1 MKVWSSELPCRL
13 LLAMIL
19 ENQTLL
25 LLITPGEVININQ
38 YQKSKLCLPVCWTK
52 HINKI
57 VTNNKFNLSYELCWA
72 DAGSR
77 ELTPRIGQSCEY
89 HSFHNFRDKFAKKI
103 LWLFQEMSNTCL
115 NLQRKSEDC
124 FRKCL
129 HVYIKCLTLNI
140 SRVHWCERGGQ
151 ETVSGT
157 PTRKVL
163 AKFIYT
169 CLYGEKKPWYAAKLI
184 CGKAGKAKLTD
195 WSCSMPYG
203 LALTQDSIV
212 WTDWN
217 RSSFLPDILVLKL
230 GWFFWCQSKL

>member
-1 MKVWSSELPCRL
+1 
-13 LLAMIL
+13 MIL

-89 HSFHNFRDKFAKKI
+89 HSFHNFRDKIAKKI

-163 AKFIYT
+163 AKFIYP
-169 CLYGEKKPWYAAKLI
+169 CLYGEKSPDMQQNWYVAKL
-184 CGKAGKAKLTD
+184 AKQNWLTD
-195 WSCSMPYG
+195 LAACPMDWRWPRTALFG
-203 LALTQDSIV
+203 LIGTGRVFFQIF
-212 WTDWN
+212 
-217 RSSFLPDILVLKL
+217 SFLNWADFLVV
-230 GWFFWCQSKL
+230 

>member
-1 MKVWSSELPCRL
+1 MVLPT
-13 LLAMIL
+13 L
-19 ENQTLL
+19 EPQQCHQF
-25 LLITPGEVININQ
+25 P
-38 YQKSKLCLPVCWTK
+38 
-52 HINKI
+52 
-57 VTNNKFNLSYELCWA
+57 SYELCWA

-89 HSFHNFRDKFAKKI
+89 HSFHNFRDKIAKKI

-157 PTRKVL
+157 PTRKVWQNL
-163 AKFIYT
+163 HGK
-169 CLYGEKKPWYAAKLI
+169 KLI
-184 CGKAGKAKLTD
+184 IGQNCQY
-195 WSCSMPYG
+195 W
-203 LALTQDSIV
+203 
-212 WTDWN
+212 
-217 RSSFLPDILVLKL
+217 
-230 GWFFWCQSKL
+230 QSKTD

>member
-1 MKVWSSELPCRL
+1 MTTAPFGKSSKLS
-13 LLAMIL
+13 
-19 ENQTLL
+19 
-25 LLITPGEVININQ
+25 LLI
-38 YQKSKLCLPVCWTK
+38 KLIVSFDL
-52 HINKI
+52 KI
-57 VTNNKFNLSYELCWA
+57 TNFKKTLCSSYELCWA

-89 HSFHNFRDKFAKKI
+89 HSFHNFRDKIAKKI
-103 LWLFQEMSNTCL
+103 LWLFQEMSACL

-163 AKFIYT
+163 AKFIY
-169 CLYGEKKPWYAAKLI
+169 LSLI
-184 CGKAGKAKLTD
+184 H
-195 WSCSMPYG
+195 
-203 LALTQDSIV
+203 I
-212 WTDWN
+212 
-217 RSSFLPDILVLKL
+217 
-230 GWFFWCQSKL
+230 

>member
-38 YQKSKLCLPVCWTK
+38 YQKSKLCLSVCWTK
-52 HINKI
+52 HMNKI
-57 VTNNKFNLSYELCWA
+57 VTNNKFKNKTLCSSYELCWA

-103 LWLFQEMSNTCL
+103 LWLFQEMSTCL
-115 NLQRKSEDC
+115 NLQRKSEDY

-157 PTRKVL
+157 PARKVL
-163 AKFIYT
+163 AKFIYP
-169 CLYGEKKPWYAAKLI
+169 CLYGEKKALI
-184 CGKAGKAKLTD
+184 CSKTDMWQSKTD
-195 WSCSMPYG
+195 W
-203 LALTQDSIV
+203 LILQHAV
-212 WTDWN
+212 WIGIDPGQHCLDWLEQVEFFFQIF
-217 RSSFLPDILVLKL
+217 SF
-230 GWFFWCQSKL
+230 